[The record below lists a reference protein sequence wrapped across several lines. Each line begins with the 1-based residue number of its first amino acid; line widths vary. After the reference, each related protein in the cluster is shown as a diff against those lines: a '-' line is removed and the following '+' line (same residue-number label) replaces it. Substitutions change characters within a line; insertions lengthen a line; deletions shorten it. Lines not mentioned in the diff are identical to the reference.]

1 MRDIGRIIV
10 YPVLYLTNVSLCASS
25 VLGKDLNFA
34 SNNAAERIGF
44 LSEMDGRRS
53 PGDEKRG
60 DIISKSPSPL
70 ARKDGLSRGA
80 IVSGRLDSLD
90 RVEVDRENWIVRR
103 GLLGKRDVP
112 R

>member
-1 MRDIGRIIV
+1 
-10 YPVLYLTNVSLCASS
+10 
-25 VLGKDLNFA
+25 
-34 SNNAAERIGF
+34 
-44 LSEMDGRRS
+44 MDGRRS

>member
-25 VLGKDLNFA
+25 VLV
-34 SNNAAERIGF
+34 ITP
-44 LSEMDGRRS
+44 MDGRRS